1 MKKLL
6 GIVVLGLLIGGCAPN
21 TVGQTGN
28 NENSVNVNVNIIT
41 KSKGPNHPPTLAQA
55 NAWCG
60 QFNKTAKYLRS
71 FYGGFTYTCN

>member
-1 MKKLL
+1 MRKIVLIIGTIILL
-6 GIVVLGLLIGGCAPN
+6 NGCAPN

-28 NENSVNVNVNIIT
+28 NENSVNVNVNVLT